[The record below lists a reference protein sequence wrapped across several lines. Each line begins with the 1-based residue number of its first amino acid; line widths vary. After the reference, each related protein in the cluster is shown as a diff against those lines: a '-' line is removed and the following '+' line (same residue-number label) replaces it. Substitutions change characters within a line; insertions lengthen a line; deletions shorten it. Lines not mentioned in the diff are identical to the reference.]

1 MTRHASSEALG
12 STFDKEL
19 NALELGFDSFVLF
32 TGKIYLTVVYT
43 NVREQMGAA

>member
-19 NALELGFDSFVLF
+19 HALELEFNSFVLF
-32 TGKIYLTVVYT
+32 TGKIYFMVIY
-43 NVREQMGAA
+43 MC